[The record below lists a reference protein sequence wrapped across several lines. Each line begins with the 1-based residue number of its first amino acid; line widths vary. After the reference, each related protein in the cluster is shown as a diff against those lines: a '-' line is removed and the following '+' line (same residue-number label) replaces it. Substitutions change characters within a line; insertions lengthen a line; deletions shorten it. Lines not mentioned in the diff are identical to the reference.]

1 MDPKLLAIIQARC
14 NSKRFPN
21 KVLKDVYGNP
31 LIFHVITRVL
41 KSKKIKKI
49 IVATSK
55 NKSDDKLVDYLKKIK
70 IKYYRG
76 SLKNVAER
84 FLKAAESQ
92 KDDFFLRVNGDSPL
106 IDPLLI
112 DQAVKIFQ
120 KNKKYDLIT
129 NVFPRTFPK
138 GQSVEIIKTSI
149 LKKNLSIMNIFE
161 QEHITQFFYKNFK
174 LFSIKNFKNVN
185 KIKSIKLAIDT
196 KQDLLNILK
205 KFKKKQFENYSILKS

>member
-1 MDPKLLAIIQARC
+1 VDPKLLAIIQARC

>member
-55 NKSDDKLVDYLKKIK
+55 NKSDDKLVEYLKKIK

>member
-205 KFKKKQFENYSILKS
+205 KFKKKQFENY